1 MEWTPSLGLP
11 SSLPLFLTAARGKYN
26 IQQGPCVPLLPA
38 LSRKGTDGRNLCPS
52 PSLGALALGR
62 GAAGA
67 EIHPGST
74 NFSQNL
80 DQRTTAGARQ
90 GGVQE
95 RAGSGGGGEK
105 ERGPSLCATLAFPP
119 RSPQGACITSAQFCN
134 EWTLAPASKVRKL
147 RLREGQEGLQVHP
160 AGNWLHCQKGL
171 SVCKNCPCHQ
181 TPCLQASL
189 HPPSRGPSGVTG
201 ERDQET
207 EAPVLRG

>member
-1 MEWTPSLGLP
+1 M
-11 SSLPLFLTAARGKYN
+11 F
-26 IQQGPCVPLLPA
+26 PLLPA

-80 DQRTTAGARQ
+80 DKRTSEGARW

-95 RAGSGGGGEK
+95 RAGSGRGGEK
-105 ERGPSLCATLAFPP
+105 ERGPSLCVTLAFPR
-119 RSPQGACITSAQFCN
+119 RSHQGARVASEQFCN
-134 EWTLAPASKVRKL
+134 KWTLAPASTVRKL
-147 RLREGQEGLQVHP
+147 RLIRGVGRAPSSPSWKLASLPGFQK
-160 AGNWLHCQKGL
+160 CQ
-171 SVCKNCPCHQ
+171 SVCKHCPCHQ

-189 HPPSRGPSGVTG
+189 HPPSRWPSV
-201 ERDQET
+201 
-207 EAPVLRG
+207 

>member
-1 MEWTPSLGLP
+1 M
-11 SSLPLFLTAARGKYN
+11 F
-26 IQQGPCVPLLPA
+26 PLLPA

-80 DQRTTAGARQ
+80 DKKTAAGARG

-105 ERGPSLCATLAFPP
+105 ERGPSLCVTLAFPR
-119 RSPQGACITSAQFCN
+119 RSHQGARVTLEQFCN
-134 EWTLAPASKVRKL
+134 KWTLAPASNARKL
-147 RLREGQEGLQVHP
+147 RLREAQEGCQVHP
-160 AGNWLHCQKGL
+160 AGNWLHCQDSEKVCQFAKTVLATRCHVFRPPFTLPLMGHLGDRQKG
-171 SVCKNCPCHQ
+171 PGD
-181 TPCLQASL
+181 
-189 HPPSRGPSGVTG
+189 RGSCTEGI
-201 ERDQET
+201 RDTVEIT
-207 EAPVLRG
+207 